1 MTQQELLTHFIDN
14 LEKERVRLNLT
25 QTQMAEKLEMST
37 SNYKKLIAGQYRRP
51 NLFLAQRLYEL
62 TGKLL
67 FQFFDSSSPTLDVL
81 AKFLQ
86 LSVSQQ
92 KFVEGIIDFEL
103 DYAVQH
109 TENEPDEML
118 SVIVPTGN
126 CEDGMIWDSA
136 NIRKINIGP
145 YRKRYGSQ
153 VHIGVEITS
162 NHLNPIYYMGDI
174 LLISRRP
181 PRDGDTAIFL
191 NKENGCAYIRRFVQQ
206 CPRILQPING
216 YGEPFYIDPYN
227 EEEMKK
233 WIKYGIVLTKIRE

>member
-1 MTQQELLTHFIDN
+1 MTQQELLSHFIEN

-25 QTQMAEKLEMST
+25 QAQMAEKLEMST

-67 FQFFDSSSPTLDVL
+67 FQFFDSSSPELDVI
-81 AKFLQ
+81 AKLSR
-86 LSVSQQ
+86 LSVSQRN
-92 KFVEGIIDFEL
+92 FVEGIIDFEL
-103 DYAVQH
+103 EFAAEHEDDS
-109 TENEPDEML
+109 PDDSL
-118 SVIVPTGN
+118 TVIIPTGN

-136 NIRKINIGP
+136 NIRKINIAP

-162 NHLNPIYYMGDI
+162 NHLNPVYYMGDI

-191 NKENGCAYIRRFVQQ
+191 NKENGCAYLRRFVQQ
-206 CPRILQPING
+206 IPRILEPING
-216 YGEPFYIDPYN
+216 YGETFYIDPYD
-227 EEEMKK
+227 EAEMKK